1 MTTTDLLGSL
11 HTIPAD
17 PTSPL
22 LTVYNLSMD
31 QTPPASIVAA
41 GLPYAYTRG
50 FNLSVRSR
58 AEKGATLAQGIASV
72 QFEKQRDPS
81 DTTDWNT
88 WSNATEQQL
97 EGLVKAFLDRMLW
110 INEYAPGFPFHQRPI
125 WSGELEPQALGERVF
140 TSLNATFQIWR

>member
-1 MTTTDLLGSL
+1 MTTTDLLKSL
-11 HTIPAD
+11 HVV
-17 PTSPL
+17 PTNTTTPL

-41 GLPYAYTRG
+41 GQPYAYTRG

-58 AEKGATLAQGIASV
+58 AEEGAVLAQGLASV

-81 DTTDWNT
+81 DTTPWNT
-88 WSNATEQQL
+88 WSDAAEQQL
-97 EGLVKAFLDRMLW
+97 ERLVKAFLDRMLW
-110 INEYAPGFPFHQRPI
+110 IDEYAPGFPFYRRPV

-140 TSLNATFQIWR
+140 TNLNATFQIWR